1 MERSDTTETQV
12 DGSEQEPTGASETGE
27 DADKEE
33 NDAVED
39 GGRRKRRKIRKIP
52 CLAGKPSLES
62 VTEAEADKEAAD
74 KQSPTTCVD
83 FGVRS
88 YLHHFYE
95 SMAVRNPHLYEEL
108 SRDEDFQYLI
118 KPRRRRC
125 GSIWWKIGLW
135 SGVNLVV
142 FGLVAILVGYL
153 VPQRPEVVDHQGYYD
168 AISKNALRY
177 NTNLDIFKL
186 VGLIVFCIGGCLLAV
201 SLLFPSFLYQ
211 WCEDDLLASEPFGI
225 STKDT
230 EKEPLSPTEK
240 RVPGIP
246 VVKGV
251 QPQRDSNEAVLATK
265 AGMYTV
271 P

>member
-1 MERSDTTETQV
+1 MERSDTTETQGDEV
-12 DGSEQEPTGASETGE
+12 DQTGASETGE
-27 DADKEE
+27 EGDKEE
-33 NDAVED
+33 NDSVED
-39 GGRRKRRKIRKIP
+39 GRRKRRKFRKIP

-62 VTEAEADKEAAD
+62 VTEAETDKEAEKDAE
-74 KQSPTTCVD
+74 KQSPICSD

-125 GSIWWKIGLW
+125 GSIWWKVGMW
-135 SGVNLVV
+135 SGVNLVA

-153 VPQRPEVVDHQGYYD
+153 VPQRPEVTYHQGHYD
-168 AISKNALRY
+168 AVSKNAVRY
-177 NTNLDIFKL
+177 NSNLDICKL
-186 VGLIVFCIGGCLLAV
+186 VGLIVFCVGGCVLAI
-201 SLLFPSFLYQ
+201 SLLFPSFLYH
-211 WCEDDLLASEPFGI
+211 WCEDDLLASEPFRI
-225 STKDT
+225 STKN
-230 EKEPLSPTEK
+230 EEMEPLSPTEK
-240 RVPGIP
+240 RVPAIP

-251 QPQRDSNEAVLATK
+251 QPQRDTNEAVLATK
-265 AGMYTV
+265 GGMYTV